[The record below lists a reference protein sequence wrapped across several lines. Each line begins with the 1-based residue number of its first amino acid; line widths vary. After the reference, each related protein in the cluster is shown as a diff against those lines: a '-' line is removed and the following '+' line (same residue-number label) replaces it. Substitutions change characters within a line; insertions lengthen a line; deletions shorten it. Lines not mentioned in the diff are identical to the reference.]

1 MPKYSRITPARSYS
15 REQIIAELGL
25 TAEQFYALPEKKR
38 DKLTAMAIKDLD
50 RKAKA
55 RKVKK

>member
-1 MPKYSRITPARSYS
+1 MARYSRITPARSYS

-25 TAEQFYALPEKKR
+25 TAEQFYALTEKKR
-38 DKLTAMAIKDLD
+38 DRLVAMAIKDLD

-55 RKVKK
+55 RKVKP